1 MGLDAIFSAPRGKRL
16 SGVQPGS
23 WLLAKIV
30 IPGVGKSKSE
40 NMQIGTKHLKK
51 NGLPEDYVGRP
62 ESILGFDSREI
73 GIRMR

>member
-1 MGLDAIFSAPRGKRL
+1 MPFSLNPAANGHRCSTGFET
-16 SGVQPGS
+16 Q
-23 WLLAKIV
+23 LLAKIV

>member
-30 IPGVGKSKSE
+30 IPGESKSKSE
-40 NMQIGTKHLKK
+40 NTQIGSKRLKE
-51 NGLPEDYVGRP
+51 NGFLAGLGRRP
-62 ESILGFDSREI
+62 ASA
-73 GIRMR
+73 